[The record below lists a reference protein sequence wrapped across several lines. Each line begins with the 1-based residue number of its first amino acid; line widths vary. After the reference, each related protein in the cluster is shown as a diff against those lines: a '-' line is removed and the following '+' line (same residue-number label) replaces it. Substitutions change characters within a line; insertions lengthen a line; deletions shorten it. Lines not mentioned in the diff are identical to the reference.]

1 MGCACQGGAAAGEQY
16 QALAGDGTV
25 LEVAQGRTAG
35 TRDEARAVASKTTGA
50 WVKRLA
56 S

>member
-1 MGCACQGGAAAGEQY
+1 MACSCQGGAAAGEQY
-16 QALAGDGTV
+16 QAVAGDGTV
-25 LEVAQGRTAG
+25 LEVAAGRTAG
-35 TRDEARAVASKTTGA
+35 SRDEARAAAARSTGA